1 MANGFTEL
9 QRYALCLMQALLG
22 VISNN
27 FRSVSITR
35 YAQRIVVRIVLA
47 MHCDEDVE
55 EIDDMKTEFEALMPG
70 PIDFDIEVVISDEPI
85 VLEPPNNSKITI
97 FKRRE
102 SV

>member
-1 MANGFTEL
+1 MTEGFADL

-35 YAQRIVVRIVLA
+35 RQAQRIVVRIVLST
-47 MHCDEDVE
+47 HCDEDVE
-55 EIDDMKTEFEALMPG
+55 EIDDLKTELEALLPEAV
-70 PIDFDIEVVISDEPI
+70 DFSLEVGVSQEPI
-85 VLEPPNNSKITI
+85 ILEPPSESTMVV

-102 SV
+102 